1 MTVSTPY
8 FDLVFQTKELRA
20 QRIVGLTDNI
30 AAAEQRIELLQSR
43 PVTERRARRIAR
55 IEAKNSNRLERIDAI
70 EDEIIAYE
78 AILPKDEFEFEYWLN
93 DEGQRYGIKVTVT
106 DSPYDD
112 TYVGGTDADLNLRG
126 TDRRTQYG
134 TSGFNHRRGGIMSGD
149 WAPIDDSRTVGFAS
163 QQDTDRY
170 TEYPNLTVSLLE
182 SSTNR
187 TIWELELKKDGVDL
201 ITETPII

>member
-30 AAAEQRIELLQSR
+30 DTAEQRIELLESR
-43 PVTERRARRIAR
+43 PVTASRARRIER
-55 IEAKNSNRLERIDAI
+55 IKERNSNRLERIDAI

-78 AILPKDEFEFEYWLN
+78 AILPQDEFKFEYWIN
-93 DEGQRYGIKVTVT
+93 DEGERYGVKVTVT

-112 TYVGGTDADLNLRG
+112 TYVGGTSADLNLRG

-134 TSGFNHRRGGIMSGD
+134 TSGFNRRSYTIMSGD
-149 WAPIDDSRTVGFAS
+149 YAPIDETKTVGFGS
-163 QQDTDRY
+163 RLDTDRFS
-170 TEYPNLTVSLLE
+170 EYPNLTVSLHE

-187 TIWELELKKDGVDL
+187 TIWALELKKDGVDL